1 MIRQAAGP
9 NDHSTGPTFLH
20 IYRILSIYSVLRPP
34 KSGNCTILDSK
45 APKIAL
51 SELKEIF
58 HSESTIRQQKL
69 SNLKLKVD
77 LLIDGGSWEA
87 DEIFEDHN
95 YNEASALNCIIY
107 DATGYVTKKIIKN
120 TSCILCLNALKNNQ
134 KYVDI
139 PEAELVNL
147 KSKGVLTHPNIHLFH
162 FLTKVEE
169 SFATHCQHKNVFDLT
184 VYDVLNFP
192 ISFPCNEH
200 KIQVVSSILT
210 NYLIM
215 RMRHFAVQGNR
226 KEKK

>member
-9 NDHSTGPTFLH
+9 NYHPTDPTFLH

-45 APKIAL
+45 AAKIAL

-77 LLIDGGSWEA
+77 LLIDEGSWEA
-87 DEIFEDHN
+87 DEIFENHN
-95 YNEASALNCIIY
+95 YNEASVLNCIIY
-107 DATGYVTKKIIKN
+107 YATGYVTKKNIKN

-139 PEAELVNL
+139 PDAELVNL
-147 KSKGVLTHPNIHLFH
+147 KSKGGLTHPNIHLFH
-162 FLTKVEE
+162 FLTKIEE
-169 SFATHCQHKNVFDLT
+169 SFATHCQHKM
-184 VYDVLNFP
+184 
-192 ISFPCNEH
+192 
-200 KIQVVSSILT
+200 
-210 NYLIM
+210 YLISL
-215 RMRHFAVQGNR
+215 
-226 KEKK
+226 